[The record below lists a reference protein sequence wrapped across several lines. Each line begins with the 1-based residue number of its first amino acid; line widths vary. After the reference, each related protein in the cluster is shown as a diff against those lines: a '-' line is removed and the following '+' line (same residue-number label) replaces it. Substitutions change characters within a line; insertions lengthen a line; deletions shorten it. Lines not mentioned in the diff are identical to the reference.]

1 MHTDGLWWWWSYW
14 SWWFDSSPRCV

>member
-1 MHTDGLWWWWSYW
+1 MHTDGLRWWWSYW